1 MKLGIVTKREPER
14 RKPVVLLP
22 ADVKQLGVHAFHVV
36 GHKYLAAVIEASG
49 ALPLV
54 VPAITDQ
61 LDIDELLAL
70 ADGILL
76 TGAVSNVHP
85 SHFGQAV
92 HNPSLPLDPA
102 RDALTLKLIHAAIK
116 AEVPILAICRGFQEI
131 NVAFGG
137 SLHQAVHE
145 VAGMNDHREAKD
157 ASVEV
162 QYGHSHMVDL
172 VANGQLAEIVGSR
185 KILVNSIHGQGIDAL
200 GAGLLAEAYAPDG
213 LVEALHVANAKA
225 FALGVQWHPEWKVM
239 ENPTYLAIFNA
250 FGNACRTRMQRHK
263 PPD

>member
-36 GHKYLAAVIEASG
+36 GHKYLTAVIEAAG

-102 RDALTLKLIHAAIK
+102 RDALTLKLIHAAI
-116 AEVPILAICRGFQEI
+116 
-131 NVAFGG
+131 
-137 SLHQAVHE
+137 
-145 VAGMNDHREAKD
+145 
-157 ASVEV
+157 
-162 QYGHSHMVDL
+162 
-172 VANGQLAEIVGSR
+172 
-185 KILVNSIHGQGIDAL
+185 
-200 GAGLLAEAYAPDG
+200 
-213 LVEALHVANAKA
+213 
-225 FALGVQWHPEWKVM
+225 
-239 ENPTYLAIFNA
+239 
-250 FGNACRTRMQRHK
+250 
-263 PPD
+263 